1 MASREGLN
9 SGKPGKD
16 GYNEGCHWPSGQN
29 KGWKFCPCLTSGHLG
44 VILRSLQDGT
54 QVSTSVSSN
63 HEHQVTCACS
73 LPAENVP
80 GSVKPSSGDLKK
92 ARGLL

>member
-1 MASREGLN
+1 MDYREGLN

-16 GYNEGCHWPSGQN
+16 GHNEGCH
-29 KGWKFCPCLTSGHLG
+29 CPAGPTSGHLG
-44 VILRSLQDGT
+44 IILRSLQDGT

-63 HEHQVTCACS
+63 HEHQATCACS
-73 LPAENVP
+73 LSAENVP
-80 GSVKPSSGDLKK
+80 QSVKPSSGDLRK